1 MITSTAASWTQDEA
15 IAYESACECI
25 MHLAGIY
32 TEQIHAARSEVPLNQ
47 ALIDALR
54 ARRAALVQERYALHV
69 QDAMQVAR
77 IRSVYGVQV
86 RAHNEIA
93 RTGELEP

>member
-1 MITSTAASWTQDEA
+1 M
-15 IAYESACECI
+15 YESACECI

-32 TEQIHAARSEVPLNQ
+32 TEQIHAARSEVPLDQ
-47 ALIDALR
+47 ALVDALR

-77 IRSVYGVQV
+77 IRFVYGAQV

-93 RTGELEP
+93 RMGQLKP